1 MNFRRAEDIE
11 DILRELLQ
19 RDQVR
24 VLVEY
29 TGGVFDRPSKLFD
42 FRDGKNQDVYFNMIT
57 TMVQELLKR
66 NIVLPRGDVRLVT
79 IKEDL
84 SGMAG

>member
-1 MNFRRAEDIE
+1 
-11 DILRELLQ
+11 
-19 RDQVR
+19 
-24 VLVEY
+24 
-29 TGGVFDRPSKLFD
+29 
-42 FRDGKNQDVYFNMIT
+42 
-57 TMVQELLKR
+57 MVQELLKR